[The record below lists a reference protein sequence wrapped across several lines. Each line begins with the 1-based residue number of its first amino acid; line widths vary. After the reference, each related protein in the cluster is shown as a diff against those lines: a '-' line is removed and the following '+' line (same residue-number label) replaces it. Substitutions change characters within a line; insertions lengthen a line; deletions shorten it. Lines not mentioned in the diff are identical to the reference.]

1 MDQLRIRKLINAVSI
16 LKAACLSTQ
25 AAFML
30 TALLGCALFGAACA
44 SVNSFEQ
51 KPSEQ
56 KPAAQ
61 DTFAQSLPQPTTRPA
76 PRNLI
81 NAQSSPEA
89 VAREFLKALA
99 AKDITKLRQLRITKD
114 EFCQFVW
121 PELPSSK
128 IENLSCD
135 FAWDQATLRSDG
147 GLYDLLPRHGGK
159 LYELVSVRFPK
170 GVDTYSGYKV
180 LKETQLVVR
189 DESGNRQEVRLFGSM
204 LEMNGQFKLFSF
216 VMD

>member
-1 MDQLRIRKLINAVSI
+1 MDQLRIRKLIDAVSI
-16 LKAACLSTQ
+16 LKAACFERQ

-30 TALLGCALFGAACA
+30 TALMGCALFAAGCA
-44 SVNSFEQ
+44 SVNS
-51 KPSEQ
+51 SEQ
-56 KPAAQ
+56 RPAAQ
-61 DTFAQSLPQPTTRPA
+61 DAAAQSASQSTPQPA

-89 VAREFLKALA
+89 VTREFLKALA

-128 IENLSCD
+128 IQNLSCD
-135 FAWDQATLRSDG
+135 FAWDQATLRSEG
-147 GLYDLLPRHGGK
+147 RLYDLLSRHGGK
-159 LYELVSVRFPK
+159 RYEMVSVRFPK
-170 GVDTYSGYKV
+170 GVDTYPGYKI
-180 LKETQLVVR
+180 LKETQLVIK
-189 DESGNRQEVRLFGSM
+189 DESGSQQEVRLFGSM